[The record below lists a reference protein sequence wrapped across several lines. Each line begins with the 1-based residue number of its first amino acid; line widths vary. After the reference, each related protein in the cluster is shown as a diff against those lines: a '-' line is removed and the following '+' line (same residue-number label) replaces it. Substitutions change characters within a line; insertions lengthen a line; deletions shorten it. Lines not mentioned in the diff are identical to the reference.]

1 MSNFEAQ
8 IDAAAT
14 PKEKS
19 AIIQKILGTLTKGSL
34 EDYRLLQR
42 TVDGDFGNALKG
54 FGQKCIGFADKKFP
68 NLKTDLQVK
77 TKKEIESLVK
87 PAEDLPDNKACKFCL
102 QTIPYTALKCFHCV
116 EFVKVEKVR
125 VIENTYPITAHE
137 LYKKANKLG
146 TSDIHLAVG
155 FHPIFRISG
164 TMTHMKEMP
173 ILTDK
178 NCMSLAYQTLSD
190 DSKRIF
196 EVNKEVDQAFDIE
209 GVCRLRLNVAEERRG
224 VMVVARILPSEIL
237 SMDDLKFRNQEVFVK
252 LCQEVNGLILVTGPT
267 GSGKSTTLAA
277 MIDYINTNRQEHI
290 ITIEDPVEFV
300 HQPKQSKIMQREL
313 RTSTLSFGN
322 ALKSALRQDPDIM
335 LVGELRDLETTELA
349 LEAAETG
356 HLVFGTLHTNSA
368 AKTIDRIIN
377 MFPSEDQDKVR
388 TALAENLKGI
398 IAQQLIK
405 KVGGGRVA
413 PQEIMLKSLAISAL
427 IREKKTYQINEY
439 IRQGSRIGMQ
449 TMDDTIK
456 IMLEEGSITPLNAFR
471 YALNKTDFAYTDEQK
486 LALKQ

>member
-1 MSNFEAQ
+1 MSNFEEQ
-8 IDAAAT
+8 IEKAPT

-19 AIIQKILGTLTKGSL
+19 AIIQKILGTLTKESL
-34 EDYRLLQR
+34 DDYRLLQK
-42 TVDGDFGNALKG
+42 TVDGEFGKALKG

-68 NLKTDLQVK
+68 NLKPDLETK
-77 TKKEIESLVK
+77 RKKEVEALVK
-87 PAEDLPDNKACKFCL
+87 APDNLPDNKDCKFCL
-102 QTIPYTALKCFHCV
+102 QEIPYVALKCHYCL
-116 EFVKVEKVR
+116 EYVKVEIVR

-173 ILTDK
+173 VLTDK

-196 EVNKEVDQAFDIE
+196 EVNKEVDQAFDIP
-209 GVCRLRLNVAEERRG
+209 GICRLRLNVAEERRG
-224 VMVVARILPSEIL
+224 VMVVARILPSSIL
-237 SMDDLKFRNQEVFVK
+237 SMDDLKFRNKDVFVK
-252 LCQEVNGLILVTGPT
+252 LCEEVNGLILVTGPT

-290 ITIEDPVEFV
+290 ITIEDPIEFV

-313 RTSTLSFGN
+313 RTNTLSFGN

-349 LEAAETG
+349 IEAAETG

-439 IRQGSRIGMQ
+439 IRQGSRMGMQ

-456 IMLEEGSITPLNAFR
+456 VLLDEGSITPLNAYR
-471 YALNKTDFAYTDEQK
+471 YALNKTDFAYTDEQR
-486 LALKQ
+486 ASLKA